1 MSSVVSLAATFV
13 IIVALIL
20 LLDLFE
26 RTGITRR
33 FTAAIMPLL
42 RLSGL
47 SRDLAPVTTV
57 GVLLGLTYGG
67 GLIIKEAQEKNFEPK
82 MRVLALCW
90 ISLGHSLIEDTGL
103 MLAVGADIWV
113 ILVLRV
119 MLILLL
125 IRLVALAMDTVP
137 GLVKRL
143 AV

>member
-1 MSSVVSLAATFV
+1 M
-13 IIVALIL
+13 
-20 LLDLFE
+20 
-26 RTGITRR
+26 
-33 FTAAIMPLL
+33 MPLL
-42 RLSGL
+42 RLSGI
-47 SRDLAPVTTV
+47 SRDLAPVTMV

-113 ILVLRV
+113 ILVIRV
-119 MLILLL
+119 VLILLV
-125 IRLVALAMDTVP
+125 IRLIALAMDTMP